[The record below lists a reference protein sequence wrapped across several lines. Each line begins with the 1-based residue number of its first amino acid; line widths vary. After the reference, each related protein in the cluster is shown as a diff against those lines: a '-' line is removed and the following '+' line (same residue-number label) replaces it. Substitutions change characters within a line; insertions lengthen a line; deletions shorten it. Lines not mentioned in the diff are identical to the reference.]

1 MDPPQKDTQT
11 EDANWPEN
19 VRQCAN
25 IFICMLPAV
34 VLSIFL
40 QKKHFFASNL
50 SSSGCSHIG
59 PKFTNKEQTK
69 KLTCDII
76 DTCAT
81 PDGLVHDVK
90 ITDRQTQKW
99 QWSWPHFS
107 NFQMS
112 ITEMAV
118 LTTTFLQLSNV
129 DYRGYT
135 SGGVYRLCIYPY
147 ARLQLLSA
155 NQDFAVVFECHF
167 LSTN

>member
-40 QKKHFFASNL
+40 QKKHFF
-50 SSSGCSHIG
+50 CF
-59 PKFTNKEQTK
+59 KFELLGVQPYWFKLYKEQTK

-99 QWSWPHFS
+99 QRSWPHFS